1 MATYTSVDG
10 YDHHYIDLSG
20 PDGNAFVLMGY
31 AKDLGR
37 QIGMIS
43 GEIEKMLTEMKS
55 GDYNDLVDTFDK
67 YFGKVVELQNRTPR
81 NPRRVAMEKKRP
93 STKGYL

>member
-43 GEIEKMLTEMKS
+43 GEIEMMLNDMKS
-55 GDYNDLVDTFDK
+55 GDYDHLVSVFDK
-67 YFGKVVELQNRTPR
+67 HFGSVVELTNRP
-81 NPRRVAMEKKRP
+81 
-93 STKGYL
+93 